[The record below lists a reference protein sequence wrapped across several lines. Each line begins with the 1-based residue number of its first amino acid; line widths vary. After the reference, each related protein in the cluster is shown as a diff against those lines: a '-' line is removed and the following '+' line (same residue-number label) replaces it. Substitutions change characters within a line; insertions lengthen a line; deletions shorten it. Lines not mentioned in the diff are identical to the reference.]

1 MRRSLLLLC
10 GLLSLGACGD
20 DDAKP
25 ADAGGAGADGGGG
38 DDGGAEPTRRCQ
50 APSPAADPGNACPS
64 ASPATLQATRI
75 AEGFEIP
82 VLVTYAP
89 NDPDERL
96 FVVER
101 TGRIRIIKDGDT
113 LPEPFLELNV
123 SGGSGQNAEQGLLGL
138 AFDPDY
144 ETNGRFYINYTGS
157 NAMNVAKTFVV
168 SYEVSS
174 DPDKAD
180 ASTKKPIIEY
190 DDLESNHNGGM
201 LAFGPDGCLYIAA
214 GDGGG
219 GNDPSG
225 SHGPIGSGQA
235 LDTPLGKLLRLD
247 VDHPMERA
255 PGNLTA
261 SGAIP
266 HIWDYGLRN
275 PWRFSFDRETGDLYI
290 GDVGQDHWEEVD
302 VEPKGTGRKNYGW
315 RVMEGAH
322 CRGDESLAGDS
333 CPEGDDTSEYTDPVH
348 EYRNTNG
355 ASNCVIGGYVYRGQ
369 AIRSLRSWYVF
380 GDNGSSQTWALVWNE
395 TGACADP
402 IELTSQLVVSGG
414 ITSFGED
421 ATGELYI
428 TTEAGYVYRID
439 PA

>member
-1 MRRSLLLLC
+1 MTRSMLLLC

-20 DDAKP
+20 DDDQP
-25 ADAGGAGADGGGG
+25 ADAGGTTSDDGGGGAGG
-38 DDGGAEPTRRCQ
+38 DDGGTQPTRRCQ
-50 APSPAADPGNACPS
+50 APSKADSPGNTCPS
-64 ASPATLQATRI
+64 ASPARLKATRI
-75 AEGFEIP
+75 AQGFEIP

-89 NDPDERL
+89 NDPEKRL

-101 TGRIRIIKDGDT
+101 TGQIRIIKDGAA

-123 SGGSGQNAEQGLLGL
+123 SGGSSQNAEQGLLGL
-138 AFDPDY
+138 AFDPEY

-157 NAMNVAKTFVV
+157 NAMNEAKTFVV
-168 SYEVSS
+168 SYAVSS

-180 ASTKKPIIEY
+180 TSTKRPIVDY

-201 LAFGPDGCLYIAA
+201 LAFGPDGCLYIAS

-255 PGNLTA
+255 PGNLTT

-275 PWRFSFDRETGDLYI
+275 PWRFSFDRETGDL
-290 GDVGQDHWEEVD
+290 
-302 VEPKGTGRKNYGW
+302 
-315 RVMEGAH
+315 
-322 CRGDESLAGDS
+322 
-333 CPEGDDTSEYTDPVH
+333 
-348 EYRNTNG
+348 
-355 ASNCVIGGYVYRGQ
+355 
-369 AIRSLRSWYVF
+369 
-380 GDNGSSQTWALVWNE
+380 
-395 TGACADP
+395 
-402 IELTSQLVVSGG
+402 
-414 ITSFGED
+414 
-421 ATGELYI
+421 
-428 TTEAGYVYRID
+428 
-439 PA
+439 